1 MSNRLSAPQ
10 RPSVREPLPCWAGV
24 GVKRPY
30 AVRVGGVVD
39 NSGDGVVDDVVASVG
54 DVQHAPVRRHADA
67 VGLIDRVVHY

>member
-1 MSNRLSAPQ
+1 MTNRLRAPQ
-10 RPSVREPLPCWAGV
+10 RPAVGEPLPGWAGV
-24 GVKRPY
+24 GVKRPH

-67 VGLIDRVVHY
+67 VGLVDRVVHH